1 MESEKTT
8 FFQQLSISV
17 IFSKVRKVVKLQ
29 FLGLNK
35 GIIVSVIKNKNKNFQ
50 NNAKYECDMT
60 ETTCDVTEP
69 GDFQVM
75 KSCFFHQKPNFC
87 HIIQ

>member
-1 MESEKTT
+1 MTESEKMT
-8 FFQQLSISV
+8 FFQQFRISL
-17 IFSKVRKVVKLQ
+17 IFSKVVKLQ

-69 GDFQVM
+69 GDYQVM
-75 KSCFFHQKPNFC
+75 KSCFLHQKSNFC